1 MLKEQIIP
9 KNCDEWCIPPTELND
24 LAKLRKKVDYEHFKD
39 ISLEE
44 VSDAIENM
52 EKIFN
57 LLEFQ

>member
-24 LAKLRKKVDYEHFKD
+24 LAKLRKKVDYEPFKD

-52 EKIFN
+52 
-57 LLEFQ
+57 